1 MSICKRIKKSLIILP
16 MVGVMFFSAGTVKAE
31 LGDTLLK
38 SGTTHGDVQV
48 LQERLI
54 ELNFL
59 DINETTTYY
68 GEQTVQAVKDFQSFY
83 GLTADGAFG
92 RNTFETLNQVSTIA
106 PLNIN
111 RTLHV
116 NLSGQDVK
124 VLKERLHIL
133 GFIHEDYVEENFG
146 PKTKEAVS
154 NFQRAYNLDVDG
166 IAGPETIKTINKVF
180 SGSRRGTRPA
190 ATRGRTNSNDSNIVA
205 TAKRYIGTPY
215 RFGGTSPSGFDCSGF
230 VQFVYGQH
238 GISVPRTTTSQ
249 AGAGTTVSRRDLKAG
264 DLVIFSNTYRA
275 GPSHAGI
282 YIGNG
287 DFIHASSGSN
297 SRGVTISNL
306 NQNYYNSRFSY
317 GRRVY

>member
-1 MSICKRIKKSLIILP
+1 MSISKKIKRSLIILP
-16 MVGVMFFSAGTVKAE
+16 IVGVMFFSSMSVKAE
-31 LGDTLLK
+31 LGDSLLK
-38 SGTTHGDVQV
+38 AGTTHGDVQV

-59 DINETTTYY
+59 DVNQTTTYY

-83 GLTADGAFG
+83 GLTVDGAFG
-92 RNTFETLNQVSTIA
+92 RNTFETLNQVSTTP
-106 PLNIN
+106 PLDTS

-124 VLKERLHIL
+124 ELKQRLQLL

-154 NFQRAYNLDVDG
+154 NFQKAYNLQVDG
-166 IAGPETIKTINKVF
+166 IAGPETIETINKVF
-180 SGSRRGTRPA
+180 VGSKRGTRPA
-190 ATRGRTNSNDSNIVA
+190 ATRGMRSNSENSIIA
-205 TAKRYIGTPY
+205 TARKYMGTPY
-215 RFGGTSPSGFDCSGF
+215 RFGGTTTSGFDCSGF

-238 GISVPRTTTSQ
+238 GISVPRATTGQ
-249 AGAGTTVSRRDLKAG
+249 AGAGTRVSRSDLQSG

-287 DFIHASSGSN
+287 DFIHSSSR
-297 SRGVTISNL
+297 RGVTISSL
-306 NQNYYNSRFSY
+306 NENYYNSRFSY